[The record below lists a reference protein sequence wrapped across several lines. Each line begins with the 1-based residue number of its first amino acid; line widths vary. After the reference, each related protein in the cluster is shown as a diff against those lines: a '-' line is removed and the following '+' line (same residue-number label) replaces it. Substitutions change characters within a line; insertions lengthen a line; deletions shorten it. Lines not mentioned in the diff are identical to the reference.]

1 MSKNNSHILLSSKS
15 NIKEQILFSSKSQK
29 ELILSLIKSGQLS
42 LLSKINQKAKI
53 SQKEK
58 LIIFKNY
65 LKDLKS
71 NLSYILKEKTTNMI
85 YLQNKINNTKQIIQN
100 KISNNNKDNDD
111 KNINEDYLETDMKEK
126 NYEGNE
132 LSKLQF
138 LNFKIENEIQ
148 KTNNMIANM
157 QYLIKSLK
165 LTYLFPEDNI
175 KFSLLNN
182 LQNPKEIAKIYNSK
196 IQYEKKILD
205 KYIDLQ
211 NQQKYYLEL
220 YQNKINEI
228 KNKIRTQQFMGLNE
242 IIYEESLENRD
253 SEGSPID
260 INNMSNDS
268 NIESVEEKNNIN
280 ISSESDCNN
289 IKCKNNILNLNMNIY
304 LNLNI
309 NSL

>member
-1 MSKNNSHILLSSKS
+1 MSTNNSHILLSSKS

-29 ELILSLIKSGQLS
+29 QLILSLIKSGQLS

-85 YLQNKINNTKQIIQN
+85 YLQNKINNTKQIIHN
-100 KISNNNKDNDD
+100 KILNINKDNDD
-111 KNINEDYLETDMKEK
+111 KNIDGDYLETDMKEK